1 MNFDLT
7 GLFQRQSQIPV
18 ADQSVASGQGMTGA
32 QNVSGTQFAAGQ
44 GSNLNLSVGQIIS
57 GQVVAVDG
65 DIVQVELSPGTILQ
79 AKVEDGLSLLK
90 GMSVSFEVSGMS
102 DKQVALR
109 ALFQNTAH
117 TATMNKALEAAQLPV
132 TAETTTMVNA
142 MMKEGMPIDKE
153 SLQTMYRQ
161 VSAHPEVGSAD
172 IVTMNRLEIPIT
184 DGNVRQFSD
193 YMNMEHQ
200 IRGSVETIAD
210 SMTDTIAQLV
220 SEGKTAEA
228 AQLMKQFTDIFVRG
242 SETPQSP
249 ADDIMPGQEKAL
261 QAVGKDMAHI
271 SDAVPGGDGKIIV
284 QDSVATDRT
293 MTMSLEELMRA
304 VTETSE
310 DGRTDSVMGQA
321 ADAQTKMQAL
331 LSEMENLGLP
341 AEKSEQFLRGQ
352 LLGNE
357 LLDFTNEL
365 LSKLSEKGS
374 GMSQTQL
381 GMFAE
386 FLQKPE
392 LQNAIRGQFFEQWL
406 MTPEDVADKQKVSEF
421 YQKLANQA
429 GKLSEA
435 LKSIPGADQ
444 NLMNQVTNVQQ
455 NIDFMNQLNQTMSYV
470 QFPLK
475 LAGDN
480 AHGDLYVY
488 TNKKNLAQNDGNV
501 SAFLHLDMD
510 HLGPVDVYVA
520 MQNQKVSTQ
529 FYLKDDEMLAFIH
542 ENIGILNERLEQKG
556 YQMNAQ
562 FSVKEKGGNVMQEIV
577 EDHRENVRISTN
589 SFDMRA

>member
-406 MTPEDVADKQKVSEF
+406 MTPEDVADIQKVSEF